1 MKNLNFIRRK
11 KRMKKN
17 SIEIIFESGFIDVL
31 NLKPSIIIVWRN
43 RQGKF
48 FEFTLRISNEYFQDL
63 QGCQK
68 DTTSHDLIIAHPDNS
83 KEISLEELQKKCKD
97 ESDKIWIDD
106 LNKKLI
112 PYIRNEKL
120 NKLIN

>member
-1 MKNLNFIRRK
+1 
-11 KRMKKN
+11 MKKID
-17 SIEIIFESGFIDVL
+17 IEVVISTYFINVL
-31 NLKPSIIIVWRN
+31 NMKPTIIIVWTN

-63 QGCQK
+63 QGILR
-68 DTTSHDLIIAHPDNS
+68 DTTPQDLIIGHPDNS

-97 ESDKIWIDD
+97 ESNKIWIAD

-120 NKLIN
+120 KLLKI

>member
-63 QGCQK
+63 QGIEK
-68 DTTSHDLIIAHPDNS
+68 DTTPYDLIIAHPDNS

>member
-1 MKNLNFIRRK
+1 
-11 KRMKKN
+11 MKKN

-63 QGCQK
+63 QGIEK
-68 DTTSHDLIIAHPDNS
+68 DTTPYDLIIAHPDNS